1 MSDSKTLRIIAKTV
15 LVVLFLLGLAIMCI
29 GWIKNHARQAVSK
42 EAVKTVESVI
52 EDGGEDKV
60 SFEVPISDFLA
71 VDGELGEDDTTL
83 DELMR
88 EMGELS
94 SKHETLTLIGILEIP
109 CIDVKEPI
117 WNSCSTTALRFGI
130 GRFPQTANIGDAAN
144 CTLFGHRMRQSKTIF
159 WQLQTLEK
167 QIGEEVIVT
176 TTDGIRHKYKIMDT
190 VYVKDSAIDPYLTAD
205 LFDTEHLC
213 LATCGYG
220 QDPYNK
226 KIYRAKNTEF
236 IVICVP
242 AE

>member
-1 MSDSKTLRIIAKTV
+1 MHNSKTLKIIGKTV
-15 LVVLFLLGLAIMCI
+15 LVMLFLFGLAFMCI
-29 GWIKNHARQAVSK
+29 GWIKNHARQSVSK
-42 EAVKTVESVI
+42 DAVKTVESVI

-60 SFEVPISDFLA
+60 TFEVPISDFLA

-88 EMGELS
+88 EMSELS
-94 SKHETLTLIGILEIP
+94 SNHETLTLIGILEIP
-109 CIDVKEPI
+109 CLEVKEPI
-117 WNSCSTTALRFGI
+117 WDSCSSTALRFGV
-130 GRFPQTANIGDAAN
+130 GRFPQTANIGDEAN
-144 CTLFGHRMRQSKTIF
+144 CTIFGHRMRQSKTIF

-167 QIGEEVIVT
+167 HIGEEVIVT
-176 TTDGIRHKYKIMDT
+176 TTDGIRHTYKIYDT
-190 VYVKDSAIDPYLTAD
+190 VYVKDAAIDPYLTAE

-242 AE
+242 AN

>member
-1 MSDSKTLRIIAKTV
+1 MRDGKTFRIIVKTV
-15 LVVLFLLGLAIMCI
+15 LVVLFLLGLAFSCI
-29 GWIKNHARQAVSK
+29 GWIKTHARQSVSK

-52 EDGGEDKV
+52 EDGGDTKV
-60 SFEVPISDFLA
+60 TFEVPVSDFLA
-71 VDGELGEDDTTL
+71 VDGEAGEDDTTL
-83 DELMR
+83 DELLR
-88 EMGELS
+88 EMGDLS

-117 WNSCSTTALRFGI
+117 WDSCSSTALRFGI
-130 GRFPQTANIGDAAN
+130 GRFPQTANIGDEAN

-167 QIGEEVIVT
+167 HIGEEVIVT
-176 TTDGIRHKYKIMDT
+176 TTDGVRHTYKIVDT
-190 VYVKDSAIDPYLTAD
+190 VYVKDAAIDPYLTAD
-205 LFDTEHLC
+205 IFDTEHLC

-242 AE
+242 DN

>member
-1 MSDSKTLRIIAKTV
+1 MRDKTIRIIVKTV
-15 LVVLFLLGLAIMCI
+15 LVVLFLLGLAFMCI
-29 GWIKNHARQAVSK
+29 GWIKNHARQSVSK
-42 EAVKTVESVI
+42 EAVKIVESAI
-52 EDGGEDKV
+52 ENGGDEKV
-60 SFEVPISDFLA
+60 TFEVPVSDFLA
-71 VDGELGEDDTTL
+71 VDGELGDEDTTL
-83 DELMR
+83 DDLLR
-88 EMGELS
+88 EMGDIS

-117 WNSCSTTALRFGI
+117 WNSCSTTALRFGV
-130 GRFPQTANIGDAAN
+130 GRFPQTCNIGEPGN

-167 QIGEEVIVT
+167 HIGDEVIVT
-176 TTDGIRHKYKIMDT
+176 TTDGVRHKYKIFDT
-190 VYVKDSAIDPYLTAD
+190 VYVKDSAIDPYLSAD
-205 LFDTEHLC
+205 LFDSEHLC

-242 AE
+242 DN

>member
-1 MSDSKTLRIIAKTV
+1 MHNSKTLRIIGKTV
-15 LVVLFLLGLAIMCI
+15 LVMLFLFGLAFMCI
-29 GWIKNHARQAVSK
+29 GWIKNHARQSVSK

-60 SFEVPISDFLA
+60 TFEVPISDFLS

-88 EMGELS
+88 EMSELS
-94 SKHETLTLIGILEIP
+94 SNHETLTLIGILEIP
-109 CIDVKEPI
+109 CLEVKEPI
-117 WNSCSTTALRFGI
+117 WDSCSSTALR
-130 GRFPQTANIGDAAN
+130 
-144 CTLFGHRMRQSKTIF
+144 F

-167 QIGEEVIVT
+167 HIGEEVIVT
-176 TTDGIRHKYKIMDT
+176 TTDGIRHTYKIYDT
-190 VYVKDSAIDPYLTAD
+190 VYVKDAAIDPYLTAE

-242 AE
+242 TN